1 MDVTDPASP
10 QNVRPIS
17 LTALYDIL
25 RADPTIFGTQKL
37 NLEGATTA
45 TRDTVLLFQRGNISG
60 INALMEYPLTTFM
73 NYLDAPT
80 LLVPIP
86 QVLPLPSPKSV
97 TVTRAFPPH

>member
-1 MDVTDPASP
+1 VDVTDPASP
-10 QNVRPIS
+10 ENVRPIS

-25 RADPTIFGTQKL
+25 RADSTIFGTQKL
-37 NLEGATTA
+37 NLEGATA

-80 LLVPIP
+80 LLAPIP
-86 QVLPLPSPKSV
+86 QVLPLPFPKSV